1 MFLSLS
7 TPLSAIR
14 SLSLRTTLSGVSVPF
29 RLTKLSAAC
38 ALGILFATAS
48 PISFALDGNLSGGR
62 VDIAQGTELSGED
75 VYGYYFFGTAD
86 AQGGQV
92 TVEGT
97 ISNGGR
103 IAGGRTQDG
112 DAIENSVLINAAKV
126 ESSGIYGGYGQG
138 AHGNRVEL
146 KNAST
151 VTSSLANRSLSIYGA
166 VIQGESEGFD
176 NQVFVSGHSSVE
188 AALYGARA
196 TGADLSFNTVTV
208 TDSEV
213 NNTDSVLHGAYSET
227 GHVYSNIVS
236 ISNSIVSTTSGESVV
251 GGRSDEGSVSE
262 NSVIIVDQS
271 TVTGDVIGGYAPNA
285 SANSNH
291 VEISDSTVN
300 GNIFGGKSHSGESNN
315 NCVTIKGNASIQ
327 GRYLSLYGGYSEENS
342 ANFNTV
348 QIAGDAQL
356 GDVQIL
362 GGFSGLGHADNNRV
376 IIKDQSI
383 IQEAV
388 IGGLGKAGAKE
399 NVVQIDGGEVRY
411 DVFGGSGQQSVSNN
425 SVLINAGDI
434 GSSSSAL
441 IVGGYGTGDSKVQ
454 NNQVIIKGGKIQA
467 LVIGGNIANI
477 QGNIA
482 NQGEAFGNVVIADA
496 NALIS
501 SDIYGARYRPNIT
514 AAPSEV
520 KVYDNKVLIA
530 GSTEVRADVYGA
542 YSRVTTDSNIVSIQ
556 DKAIIT
562 GDVYGGHGGQGASH
576 NSVWVTGGTVKGKV
590 YGGYTESGNATD
602 NTVVLHAKANLSQAS
617 IYGGF
622 SEQFA
627 DTSSN
632 QLVIA
637 DSGVIAQSINNFDS
651 VDINVTDLNQTSLTL
666 TDQDS
671 STLNGAKLR
680 VRFNAAVAGSQTA
693 LEKGTK
699 VSIIDSADTTL
710 DFSEV
715 SVEGDL
721 LAKQGVS
728 LVHQFELSEDGT
740 SATLV
745 STKVNQDTSIFSAAQ
760 MGMMGLLTQA
770 NDFATSQ
777 ALLQAREVAAANG
790 HGLYFAASGE
800 NLRFDANRAEEVDLD
815 AMHWVLGAT
824 NRLVTENGQKLD
836 LNLYFEA
843 GSGDVDSDR
852 GQVSGSGDS
861 TYYGVGALVRYEQT
875 TGLLSGFYSQVNA
888 ELGRAS
894 MDFDS
899 SLSDVNGARAGFD
912 KETTYFGAG
921 ATLGYLVDLPN
932 QISLDLIASYQWM
945 RLKGFSDSVANDSY
959 RFNDINSHRTIVAL
973 RAAYTGNSSIRPYAS
988 LAWEHEFDTQSDIKT
1003 YGLNLDE
1010 LSLKG
1015 DTGSAQ
1021 LGVRY
1026 KPSANASWSID
1037 ASVKGLIGQKEGFA
1051 GNVLFNWAF

>member
-7 TPLSAIR
+7 APLSAIR
-14 SLSLRTTLSGVSVPF
+14 SLSLRTTLSGVAVPF

-38 ALGILFATAS
+38 TLGILFATAS

-62 VDIAQGTELSGED
+62 VDIAQGTELSSED
-75 VYGYYFFGTAD
+75 VYGYNIFGTAD
-86 AQGGQV
+86 AQGGRV

-103 IAGGRTQDG
+103 IAGGRTQEG

-151 VTSSLANRSLSIYGA
+151 VTSSLANRSLGIYGA

-176 NQVFVSGHSSVE
+176 NQVFVSGHSRVE

-196 TGADLSFNTVTV
+196 TDADLSSNMVTV
-208 TDSEV
+208 TESTV
-213 NNTDSVLHGAYSET
+213 KNTDSVLHGAYSET

-236 ISNSIVSTTSGESVV
+236 ISNSIVSTTSGESAV
-251 GGRSDEGSVSE
+251 GGRSDEGSASE

-271 TVTGDVIGGYAPNA
+271 TVTGDVIGGYALNA

-300 GNIFGGKSHSGESNN
+300 GNIFGGQSHSGESNN
-315 NCVTIKGNASIQ
+315 NCVTIKDNASIQ
-327 GRYLSLYGGYSEENS
+327 GDYLSLYGGYSEDNS
-342 ANFNTV
+342 ANLNTV
-348 QIAGDAQL
+348 QIVGNAQL

-388 IGGLGKAGAKE
+388 IGGYGKAGAKE
-399 NVVQIDGGEVRY
+399 NVVQIDGGEVRFN
-411 DVFGGSGQQSVSNN
+411 VFGGSGQQSVSDN

-441 IVGGYGTGDSKVQ
+441 IAGGYGMGDSKVQ

-477 QGNIA
+477 QGNIS

-514 AAPSEV
+514 ETPSEI

-576 NSVWVTGGTVKGKV
+576 NSVWLTGGTVKGTI

-602 NTVVLHAKANLSQAS
+602 NTVVLHSEADLSEATV
-617 IYGGF
+617 YGGF
-622 SEQFA
+622 SQFG
-627 DTSSN
+627 DISSN
-632 QLVIA
+632 KLTIA
-637 DSGVIAQSINNFDS
+637 DSGVITQSINNFDS

-671 STLNGAKLR
+671 STINGAKLR
-680 VRFNAAVAGSQTA
+680 VQFNVAVAGSQTA

-699 VSIIDSADTTL
+699 VRIIDSAETSL
-710 DFSEV
+710 HFSDI

-777 ALLQAREVAAANG
+777 VQQQAREVAAAKG
-790 HGLYFAASGE
+790 QGLYFAASGE
-800 NLRFDANRAEEVDLD
+800 NLRLDTNSAEADLD
-815 AMHWVLGAT
+815 AMHWVLGAAS
-824 NRLVTENGQKLD
+824 RAQIGNGEKLD
-836 LNLYFEA
+836 LNVYFEA
-843 GSGDVDSDR
+843 GSGDVDTDK

-861 TYYGVGALVRYEQT
+861 TYYGVGALVRYEKT

-888 ELGRAS
+888 EFGRAS

-899 SLSDVNGARAGFD
+899 SLSDVNGATAGFD

-921 ATLGYLVDLPN
+921 ATLGYLLNLPN
-932 QISLDLIASYQWM
+932 QISLDLSASYQWI
-945 RLKGFSDSVANDSY
+945 RLEGFSDTVANDSY
-959 RFNDINSHRTIVAL
+959 KFSDVNSQRTIVGLLAT
-973 RAAYTGNSSIRPYAS
+973 YSGKSTIRPYAS
-988 LAWEHEFDTQSDIKT
+988 LAWEHEFDAKSGVKT
-1003 YGLNLDE
+1003 YGLALDE

-1015 DTGSAQ
+1015 DTGSVQ
-1021 LGVRY
+1021 LGASYR
-1026 KPSANASWSID
+1026 PSANTPWSID
-1037 ASVKGLIGQKEGFA
+1037 ASVKGLVGQKEGFA
-1051 GNVLFNWAF
+1051 GKVFFNWTF

>member
-1 MFLSLS
+1 MFDSLSSTMSAFRFLSS
-7 TPLSAIR
+7 HSKSSASSI
-14 SLSLRTTLSGVSVPF
+14 PF

-38 ALGILFATAS
+38 TLGILFATAS

-62 VDIAQGTELSGED
+62 VDIAQGTELSSQD
-75 VYGYYFFGTAD
+75 VYGYYIFGTAD
-86 AQGGQV
+86 AQGGRV

-103 IAGGRTQDG
+103 IAGGRTQEG
-112 DAIENSVLINAAKV
+112 DAIENSVVINAAKV
-126 ESSGIYGGYGQG
+126 ESSGIYGGDGQG

-151 VTSSLANRSLSIYGA
+151 VTSSVANRSLRIYGA

-176 NQVFVSGHSSVE
+176 NQVFVSGHSTVE
-188 AALYGARA
+188 GALYGARA
-196 TGADLSFNTVTV
+196 TDADLSSNTVTV

-213 NNTDSVLHGAYSET
+213 NNTDSVLHGAYSKT

-236 ISNSIVSTTSGESVV
+236 ISGSTVTATSGESVM
-251 GGRSDEGSVSE
+251 GGGSEKGSASE

-271 TVTGDVIGGYAPNA
+271 TVTGDVIGGYAPSA

-300 GNIFGGKSHSGESNN
+300 GNIFGGQSHSGESNN
-315 NCVTIKGNASIQ
+315 NCVTIKDNASIQ
-327 GRYLSLYGGYSEENS
+327 GKYLSLYGGYSEDHS

-348 QIAGDAQL
+348 QIAGNAQL
-356 GDVQIL
+356 RDVQIL

-388 IGGLGKAGAKE
+388 IGGYGKAGAKE
-399 NVVQIDGGEVRY
+399 NVVQIDGGEVRFN
-411 DVFGGSGQQSVSNN
+411 VFGGSGQQSVSDN

-441 IVGGYGTGDSKVQ
+441 IAGGYGMGDSKVQ

-514 AAPSEV
+514 ETPSEV

-576 NSVWVTGGTVKGKV
+576 NSVWLTGGTVKGTI
-590 YGGYTESGNATD
+590 YGGYTKGGNATD

-617 IYGGF
+617 VYGGF

-651 VDINVTDLNQTSLTL
+651 IDINVTDLTQTSLTL

-699 VSIIDSADTTL
+699 VRIIDSAETAL
-710 DFSEV
+710 HFSDI
-715 SVEGDL
+715 SIGGDL

-745 STKVNQDTSIFSAAQ
+745 STKVNQDSTIFSAAQ
-760 MGMMGLLTQA
+760 LGMMGLLTQA
-770 NDFATSQ
+770 NYFATSE
-777 ALLQAREVAAANG
+777 ALLQAREVAAAKG
-790 HGLYFAASGE
+790 QGLYFAASGE
-800 NLRFDANRAEEVDLD
+800 NLRLDTNSAEADLD
-815 AMHWVLGAT
+815 AMHWVLGAAS
-824 NRLVTENGQKLD
+824 RAQIGNGEKLD
-836 LNLYFEA
+836 LNVYFEA
-843 GSGDVDSDR
+843 GSGDVDTDK

-861 TYYGVGALVRYEQT
+861 TYYGVGALVRFEKT

-888 ELGRAS
+888 GLGRAS

-899 SLSDVNGARAGFD
+899 SLTDVNGARAGFD

-921 ATLGYLVDLPN
+921 ATLGYLVNLPN
-932 QISLDLIASYQWM
+932 QISLDLSASYQWM

-988 LAWEHEFDTQSDIKT
+988 LAWEHEFDAKSDIKT
-1003 YGLNLDE
+1003 YGLSLDE

>member
-7 TPLSAIR
+7 APLSAIR
-14 SLSLRTTLSGVSVPF
+14 SLSLRTTLSGVAVPF
-29 RLTKLSAAC
+29 QLTKLSAAC

-75 VYGYYFFGTAD
+75 VYGYYIFGTAD
-86 AQGGQV
+86 AQGGRV

-112 DAIENSVLINAAKV
+112 DAIENSVVINAAKV

-227 GHVYSNIVS
+227 GHVYFNIVS

-251 GGRSDEGSVSE
+251 GGRSDEGSASE

-300 GNIFGGKSHSGESNN
+300 GDIYGGQSHSGESNH
-315 NCVTIKGNASIQ
+315 NCVTIKDNASIQ
-327 GRYLSLYGGYSEENS
+327 GDYLSLYGGYSEDNS
-342 ANFNTV
+342 ANLNTV
-348 QIAGDAQL
+348 QIAGNAQL

-388 IGGLGKAGAKE
+388 IGGYGKGGAKE
-399 NVVQIDGGEVRY
+399 NVVQIDGGEVRFN
-411 DVFGGSGQQSVSNN
+411 VFGGSGQQSVSDN

-441 IVGGYGTGDSKVQ
+441 IAGGYGMGDSKVQ

-467 LVIGGNIANI
+467 LVIG
-477 QGNIA
+477 GNIA

-514 AAPSEV
+514 ETPSEI

-562 GDVYGGHGGQGASH
+562 GDVYGGYGGQGASH
-576 NSVWVTGGTVKGKV
+576 NSVWLTGGTVKGTI

-602 NTVVLHAKANLSQAS
+602 NTVVLHSEADLSEATV
-617 IYGGF
+617 YGGF
-622 SEQFA
+622 SQFG
-627 DTSSN
+627 DISSN
-632 QLVIA
+632 KLTIA
-637 DSGVIAQSINNFDS
+637 DSGVITQSINNFDS

-671 STLNGAKLR
+671 STINGAKLR
-680 VRFNAAVAGSQTA
+680 VQFNVAVAGSQTA

-699 VSIIDSADTTL
+699 VRIIDSAETAL
-710 DFSEV
+710 HFSDI

-777 ALLQAREVAAANG
+777 VQQQAREVAAAKG
-790 HGLYFAASGE
+790 QGLYFAASGE
-800 NLRFDANRAEEVDLD
+800 NLRLDTNSAEADLD
-815 AMHWVLGAT
+815 AMHWVLGAAS
-824 NRLVTENGQKLD
+824 RAQIGNGEKLD
-836 LNLYFEA
+836 LNVYFEA
-843 GSGDVDSDR
+843 GSGDVDTDK

-861 TYYGVGALVRYEQT
+861 TYYGVGALVRYEKT

-888 ELGRAS
+888 EFGRAS

-899 SLSDVNGARAGFD
+899 SLSDVNGATAGFD

-921 ATLGYLVDLPN
+921 ATLGYLLNLPN
-932 QISLDLIASYQWM
+932 QISLDLNASYQWM
-945 RLKGFSDSVANDSY
+945 RLEGFSDTVANDSY
-959 RFNDINSHRTIVAL
+959 KFSDVNSQRTIVGLLAT
-973 RAAYTGNSSIRPYAS
+973 YSGKSTIRPYAS
-988 LAWEHEFDTQSDIKT
+988 LAWEHEFDAKSGVKT
-1003 YGLNLDE
+1003 YGLALDE

-1015 DTGSAQ
+1015 DTGSVQ
-1021 LGVRY
+1021 LGASY
-1026 KPSANASWSID
+1026 SPSANTPWSID
-1037 ASVKGLIGQKEGFA
+1037 ASVKGLVGQKEGFA
-1051 GNVLFNWAF
+1051 GKVFFNWAF